1 MLAFFDIFGKIE
13 KRGKYNTKE
22 CSMKKFWNQ
31 IFRNLLAAIV
41 AGLCYA
47 GFAYWENGTVDFL
60 VVLAMIGSGRT
71 SDKKTVA
78 GTKTGTTYLFRFGSS
93 RA

>member
-1 MLAFFDIFGKIE
+1 MLAFFNIFGMIE

-47 GFAYWENGTVDFL
+47 GFAYWENGTVEFL
-60 VVLAMIGSGRT
+60 TVLGLTGVNFVLLCLLCLIAPPLRRLLGH
-71 SDKKTVA
+71 DKKVDI
-78 GTKTGTTYLFRFGSS
+78 
-93 RA
+93 